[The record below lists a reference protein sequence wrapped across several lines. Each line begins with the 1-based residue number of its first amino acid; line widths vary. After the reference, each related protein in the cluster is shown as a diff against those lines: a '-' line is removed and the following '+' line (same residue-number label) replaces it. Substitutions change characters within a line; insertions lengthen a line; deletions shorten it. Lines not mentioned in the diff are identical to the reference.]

1 MLPTVTLAP
10 PKVVTNRPSGPK
22 LENNTCEPSF
32 KPVPKIAAIDPGA
45 TGAGLVAKLALFTM
59 APSEITGPPGAG
71 GEYLYKNRSEEHTS
85 ELQSLRHLVC
95 RLLLE

>member
-10 PKVVTNRPSGPK
+10 PNVVTNRPSGPK

-45 TGAGLVAKLALFTM
+45 TGAGLVAKLALLTM
-59 APSEITGPPGAG
+59 PPSRTTGPPGAG
-71 GEYLYKNRSEEHTS
+71 GEYLYRTGRGQLVRLREIESRSVYP
-85 ELQSLRHLVC
+85 RM
-95 RLLLE
+95 

>member
-10 PKVVTNRPSGPK
+10 PNVVTNRPSGPK

-45 TGAGLVAKLALFTM
+45 TGAGLVAKLALLTM
-59 APSEITGPPGAG
+59 PPSRTTGPPGAG
-71 GEYLYKNRSEEHTS
+71 GEYLYRNGSATFVKLSGIELRS
-85 ELQSLRHLVC
+85 VYPPM
-95 RLLLE
+95 